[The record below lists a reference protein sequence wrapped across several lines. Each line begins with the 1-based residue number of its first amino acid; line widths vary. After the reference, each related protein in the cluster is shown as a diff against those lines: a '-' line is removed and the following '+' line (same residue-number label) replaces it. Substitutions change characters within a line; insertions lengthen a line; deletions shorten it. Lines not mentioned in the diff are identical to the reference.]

1 MIYKMAEQNEKSKK
15 SIAAGWRKAM
25 QGQWMVQH
33 VPFLL
38 FLAFLAVLYI
48 GNGHYADNT
57 VRATAEANRQLK
69 QLQYQYK
76 TLKAEVMYR
85 SKESELAKAVEPLG
99 LQRNVMP
106 PIRLDADSTATKN

>member
-1 MIYKMAEQNEKSKK
+1 MRN
-15 SIAAGWRKAM
+15 WRKAL
-25 QGQWMVQH
+25 QGQWMVQY

-48 GNGHYADNT
+48 GNGHFADNT
-57 VRATAEANRQLK
+57 IRNTADASRELR

-85 SKESELAKAVEPLG
+85 SKESELTKAVEPLG
-99 LQRNVMP
+99 LQRNNTP
-106 PIRLDADSTATKN
+106 PTLLADTTASN